1 MNVYLAEFI
10 GTAIIIF
17 FGGGVVAN
25 VSLTKSKAQ
34 GAGWM
39 VITAA
44 WALGIATAVYTV
56 GWISGA
62 HLNPALSIALAVI
75 GALKWEY
82 LFGYIAAQILGA
94 MFGSLL
100 VFLTFKLHF
109 DEEENQEALLAIFCT
124 GPAIRNYFWN
134 CVTEILATAMFVFGV
149 LGIGNAKNTA
159 VAFTLS
165 NGAEASG
172 NIGILG
178 GLLVGFLVWAIGM
191 SFSGIF
197 FTNSFSTLNGVVQ
210 LSGTSPMRWLTRNT
224 CVSTAIAAL
233 LNTTD
238 WMTLAVFLPTPGNF
252 IKSSRLSGT

>member
-44 WALGIATAVYTV
+44 WALGITTAVYTV

-82 LFGYIAAQILGA
+82 LLGYIVAQILGA

-109 DEEENQEALLAIFCT
+109 DEEENQEALLGIFCT

-134 CVTEILATAMFVFGV
+134 VVTEILATAMFVFGV

-172 NIGILG
+172 NIG
-178 GLLVGFLVWAIGM
+178 M
-191 SFSGIF
+191 SFGGP
-197 FTNSFSTLNGVVQ
+197 TGY
-210 LSGTSPMRWLTRNT
+210 
-224 CVSTAIAAL
+224 AINPARDLGPRIMHAILPIKHKGSSDWAYAWVPIVAPIIGAVAGAL
-233 LNTTD
+233 LYT
-238 WMTLAVFLPTPGNF
+238 AVFN
-252 IKSSRLSGT
+252 

>member
-1 MNVYLAEFI
+1 MNVYFAEFI

-25 VSLTKSKAQ
+25 VSLKKSKAH

-75 GALKWEY
+75 GSLKWEY
-82 LFGYIAAQILGA
+82 LLGYIVMQVLGA

-109 DEEENQEALLAIFCT
+109 DEEEDKETLRGVFCT
-124 GPAIRNYFWN
+124 APAIRNYFWN
-134 CVTEILATAMFVFGV
+134 GVTEILATAMFVFGV
-149 LGIGNAKNTA
+149 LGIGNVKNTS

-165 NGAEASG
+165 NGSGASG

-191 SFSGIF
+191 SFGGP
-197 FTNSFSTLNGVVQ
+197 TGYALNPARDLGPRIMHSILPIKHKGHSDWAYAIVPIVAPII
-210 LSGTSPMRWLTRNT
+210 GAVIGATSY
-224 CVSTAIAAL
+224 TAI
-233 LNTTD
+233 
-238 WMTLAVFLPTPGNF
+238 F
-252 IKSSRLSGT
+252 K

>member
-75 GALKWEY
+75 GSLKWEY
-82 LFGYIAAQILGA
+82 LLGYIVAQILGA

-109 DEEENQEALLAIFCT
+109 DEEENQGALLGIFCT

-134 CVTEILATAMFVFGV
+134 SVTEILATAMFVFGV

-165 NGAEASG
+165 NGAEATGSV
-172 NIGILG
+172 GILG

-191 SFSGIF
+191 SFGGP
-197 FTNSFSTLNGVVQ
+197 TGYALNPARDLGPRIMHAILPIKHKGSSDWAYAWVPIVAPIIGAV
-210 LSGTSPMRWLTRNT
+210 LGALLY
-224 CVSTAIAAL
+224 TAIF
-233 LNTTD
+233 N
-238 WMTLAVFLPTPGNF
+238 
-252 IKSSRLSGT
+252 